1 MTLATHVTN
10 YIMIGILI
18 VCFTNQVIYFFVP
31 YLKKEKAHRAGKE
44 HRFAVLV
51 AARNEQNVISQLI
64 ESIQL
69 QDYPK
74 DMVDIYVVADNC
86 DDDTAG
92 EAARKGAYVYERFN
106 KQEVGK
112 GYALNYLLEEM
123 KKDGKCKLYDGFFV
137 FDADNLLDKHYIKEM
152 NRTFCDG
159 YRVITSY
166 RNTKN
171 FGTNWLTSGYGL
183 WFMHEAQWL
192 NRARMLL
199 HTSCAVSGTGFFFSR
214 EILEEMGGWNFY
226 LLTEDIEFT
235 IYQMLKGER
244 IGYCKDAVF
253 YDEQPEKFIPSW
265 NQRAR
270 WVKGYQQV
278 FGTYGRQIAKAIFKK
293 RNFACFDMTMSIWPA
308 FFLTAF
314 SLGTDVVLIITG
326 LALNKDIDFVLYN
339 TVMNVVRTYI
349 MAALL
354 GVYTLITEWKNIYA
368 GTGKKLL
375 SIITFPIFMFTFIPI
390 AFVALAKKVEWK
402 PIEHHCAVHVEQFQE
417 FPEDTKTRIHS
428 PKGNL
433 RRERAYENFTG
444 RR

>member
-18 VCFTNQVIYFFVP
+18 VCFANQVIYFFVP

-92 EAARKGAYVYERFN
+92 EAARKGAYAYERFN

-192 NRARMLL
+192 N
-199 HTSCAVSGTGFFFSR
+199 HVPECCFTPAVQYPAQVFS
-214 EILEEMGGWNFY
+214 F
-226 LLTEDIEFT
+226 
-235 IYQMLKGER
+235 
-244 IGYCKDAVF
+244 
-253 YDEQPEKFIPSW
+253 PEKSWRKWGAGIFI
-265 NQRAR
+265 
-270 WVKGYQQV
+270 
-278 FGTYGRQIAKAIFKK
+278 F
-293 RNFACFDMTMSIWPA
+293 
-308 FFLTAF
+308 
-314 SLGTDVVLIITG
+314 
-326 LALNKDIDFVLYN
+326 
-339 TVMNVVRTYI
+339 
-349 MAALL
+349 
-354 GVYTLITEWKNIYA
+354 
-368 GTGKKLL
+368 
-375 SIITFPIFMFTFIPI
+375 
-390 AFVALAKKVEWK
+390 
-402 PIEHHCAVHVEQFQE
+402 
-417 FPEDTKTRIHS
+417 
-428 PKGNL
+428 
-433 RRERAYENFTG
+433 
-444 RR
+444 